1 MNSHGAP
8 QSPASTAV
16 PPEEAPST
24 KKPSLK
30 WSFALFFIGMHL
42 LLIMAPWFF
51 TWGALFTALAINLV
65 LGTIGLSLGYHRL
78 LTHESFKVPKWL
90 EYVMAT
96 CGILALQGAPTSW
109 VGMHRIHHAFS
120 DTEKDPHSSERG
132 FWWSHVGWAFYLTQN
147 AYRRYAPRFMRE
159 AKFYRFFDSSFL
171 LQLMLQVPLGAIL
184 FAIGGWTYVVWG
196 IFVRIV
202 LMWHCTFFV
211 NSATH
216 KWGYR
221 NYETKDKS
229 RNTWWVA
236 ILTYGEGWH
245 NNHHAQPKCAKFGRR
260 FWEIDISWYV
270 LKFLKAV
277 RLAKDVRLPTPREP
291 A

>member
-1 MNSHGAP
+1 M
-8 QSPASTAV
+8 QPAGDDI
-16 PPEEAPST
+16 PST
-24 KKPSLK
+24 SLTTDGPAKKKLPLK
-30 WSFALFFIGMHL
+30 WAFALFFIGMHCCL
-42 LLIMAPWFF
+42 VFAPWFF
-51 TWGALFTALAINLV
+51 SWGAVLTAVAINAV
-65 LGTIGLSLGYHRL
+65 LGTVGTSLGYHRL

-90 EYVMAT
+90 EYVMAI
-96 CGILALQGAPTSW
+96 CGILTLQGAPTSW

-120 DTEKDPHSSERG
+120 DTEKDPHDSTRG
-132 FWWSHVGWAFYLTQN
+132 FWWSHMGWMFFLTQN
-147 AYRRYAPRFMRE
+147 AYRRYAPKFMRE
-159 AKFYRFFDSSFL
+159 GKFYRFFDRSFL
-171 LQLMLQVPLGAIL
+171 TQLMLQVPLALVL

-202 LMWHCTFFV
+202 VMWHCTFLV

-221 NYETKDKS
+221 NYEIKDRSK
-229 RNTWWVA
+229 NTWWVA

-245 NNHHAQPKCAKFGRR
+245 NNHHAQPKVAKFGRR
-260 FWEIDISWYV
+260 FWEIDVSWLL

-277 RLAKDVRLPTPREP
+277 RLAKDVRMPPDP